1 MMMSEQKIINGD
13 CIEIMR
19 GMADNSIDFC
29 VTDPPYF
36 LTNNSGFGFMGKSW
50 DSIKGLY
57 KYLWESST
65 FVNSVIKFL
74 SDLLLEDF
82 TEEEK
87 HVQKN
92 VNILLSNKTKNLIR
106 EKLKNVLC
114 VKNSLKLISVRKKD
128 SADLL
133 VLTKQEVWDLL
144 KELCPSHTKIVDK
157 FLGGVKKSA
166 LFVIPISL
174 LKANA
179 RKNIVLKNVLPKLKA
194 KDFEEKEILLS
205 LTDQVVLKNAI
216 DAMIGTKS
224 EEESIKETD
233 GLANIASSIVEENKF
248 NVITLFHLK
257 KEDLITW
264 ITSLLCAI
272 NAIRSSKTI
281 QNYLIENFYKQIFKE
296 CFRVC
301 KPGSMIAVFGGT
313 RTFHRLTCAIEDSGF
328 SVKDVCMFLYGQG
341 FPKAMNFGKKLG
353 KEWNG
358 YSSCGL
364 KPAYEPIIIAE
375 KPIDKTYINNAEKW
389 GVAGIN
395 IDECRIEAGL
405 DLKSIFSGAKGEKQQ
420 QYGNGTI
427 YGNSDK
433 YQTIIHDKG
442 RWPSNLILS
451 EESAQA
457 LDEMTGDL
465 AGAGNKIGSE
475 RKQSAFF
482 DTARNHI
489 NYKYD
494 NGGGASRFFYCAK
507 ASSSERNAG
516 LEGMPLKDAHKI
528 GKFNENPG
536 RNINMGNTKSQNNHP
551 TVKPIAL
558 MKYILKLLA
567 PPWKSLDKNHPFYPM
582 PEPICLDPFCGSG
595 STLVAA
601 KELGI
606 SCIGIEKEKEYCDI
620 AEARI
625 RAAVP
630 EEPELF

>member
-457 LDEMTGDL
+457 LDEMTGVL
-465 AGAGNKIGSE
+465 KSGSLKPTSNPPFKGIYE
-475 RKQSAFF
+475 HGRKK
-482 DTARNHI
+482 RNI
-489 NYKYD
+489 NQFED
-494 NGGGASRFFYCAK
+494 SSGGASRFFYCAK
-507 ASSSERNAG
+507 ASSSERNSG
-516 LEGMPLKDAHKI
+516 LEEMPLKDAHKI

-536 RNINMGNTKSQNNHP
+536 RNINMGNTKSQNFHP

-567 PPWKSLDKNHPFYPM
+567 PPGN
-582 PEPICLDPFCGSG
+582 PICLDPFSGSG

-606 SCIGIEKEKEYCDI
+606 SCIGIEKEKEYCNI